1 MRTISERNPQMRLL
15 YAAYI
20 LSFNAWLMHVDPLGI
35 VMDEVIRKDLIE
47 PVLDDC
53 VEKLNEK

>member
-1 MRTISERNPQMRLL
+1 MRLL

-20 LSFNAWLMHVDPLGI
+20 LSLNAWLMHVDPLGI
-35 VMDEVIRKDLIE
+35 VMDEVIHKDLIE